1 MPIQLLRPQVSSR
14 IAAGEVIERPAS
26 AVKELVENA
35 LDAGAS
41 RIQIEIRAGGIEYIR
56 VTDDGVGIPPD
67 QVELAFQRFA
77 TSKLSNSED
86 LEAISTLGFRGEA
99 LPSIASVSRVEMRT
113 RAHDQDSGA
122 RIEIEDSDTLSLS
135 SAGLPVGTTLI
146 VRNLFRNFPVR
157 RKFLRSPASEH
168 TRIQTVVSHYAMA
181 YPEVAFDLR
190 ADRGRP
196 FSTPGSG
203 DLRDAVSAVHG
214 RRSPKRCSKS
224 PPTARLPNRR

>member
-113 RAHDQDSGA
+113 RAHDQDSGS
-122 RIEIEDSDTLSLS
+122 RIEIEDGETLSLS
-135 SAGLPVGTTLI
+135 SAGLPVGTTII
-146 VRNLFRNFPVR
+146 VRTSSETSRSAESSCAPPPPSIPGYRPSFRTTRWPIP
-157 RKFLRSPASEH
+157 RSRSSCEP
-168 TRIQTVVSHYAMA
+168 TG
-181 YPEVAFDLR
+181 
-190 ADRGRP
+190 ADRSQLREAATSATP
-196 FSTPGSG
+196 CPPSTVGG
-203 DLRDAVSAVHG
+203 
-214 RRSPKRCSKS
+214 
-224 PPTARLPNRR
+224 